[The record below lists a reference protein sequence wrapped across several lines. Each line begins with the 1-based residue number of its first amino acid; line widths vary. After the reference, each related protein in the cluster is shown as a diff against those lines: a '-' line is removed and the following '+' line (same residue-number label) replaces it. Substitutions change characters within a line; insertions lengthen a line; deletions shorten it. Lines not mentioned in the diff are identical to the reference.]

1 MNKQKRP
8 NAILIQCN
16 QASPFVLSMRVDKR
30 PAGTLCTTT
39 ELVPGFIDE
48 VINEFSD
55 KNYIR
60 AGMVY
65 FLSFPACCHLYQLAI
80 EYCNKKG
87 VVLDA
92 WSINP
97 KTGDQER
104 HIMMVEKYDPTADAS
119 YDPFEKPRVF
129 A

>member
-16 QASPFVLSMRVDKR
+16 QASPFVLYMRVDKM
-30 PAGTLCTTT
+30 PAGKLCTTT

-48 VINEFSD
+48 VLNEFSD
-55 KNYIR
+55 EDYVR
-60 AGMVY
+60 AGQAY
-65 FLSFPACCHLYQLAI
+65 CLPLPDCCYLYQMAI

-87 VVLDA
+87 AVLDD

-97 KTGDQER
+97 KTGDQEM
-104 HIMMVEKYDPTADAS
+104 HIMMVEKYDPTAD
-119 YDPFEKPRVF
+119 DPWDEPWVF